1 MMDKRFEGRDEPI
14 LDPDLP
20 IIDAHHHLFT
30 RPGITYLL
38 DDFLADAQAGHKIV
52 ASVAV
57 EILAFARK
65 DGPEHL
71 RPLGEIEYLNGVGA
85 MAATGV
91 FGPCRAVSGIVG
103 YADLRFGEQIGE
115 LLDQSVARAPDRF
128 RGVRQNSLY
137 HDNDIIYNFITH
149 APPRGL
155 LQHPNFR
162 AGFREVAKRGLNFD
176 CGILSNQIV
185 EMAELA
191 DDFPNTSF
199 MLDHLGMTMCLGMEK
214 NDPRRKEEFDYLRAS
229 LREAGKRP
237 NVHCK
242 IGGFGLPFWNFGL
255 IERPDPIGYLELAE
269 TWAPYVEIAIEA
281 FGPERCMM
289 ESNFPMDG
297 RACGYVPLWNAL
309 KHIVRGYS
317 ANEKAAL
324 FHRTAKRVYRLDLPD
339 SLFI

>member
-1 MMDKRFEGRDEPI
+1 MEMTKRFDGRDEPI

-30 RPGITYLL
+30 RLGIRYLL
-38 DDFLADAQAGHKIV
+38 DDFLADAQSGHNVV
-52 ASVAV
+52 ASIAV

-85 MAATGV
+85 MGASGV
-91 FGPCRAVSGIVG
+91 FGRCRVAAGIVG

-115 LLDQSVARAPDRF
+115 LLDQAIARAPERF

-137 HDNDIIYNFITH
+137 HNNDIIYNYISH
-149 APPRGL
+149 RPPRGL

-162 AGFREVAKRGLNFD
+162 SGFSEIAKRGLNFD

-185 EMAELA
+185 ELAELA

-199 MLDHLGMTMCLGMEK
+199 MLDHLGMTMCLGMSPD
-214 NDPRRKEEFDYLRAS
+214 DPRRTEEFNYLRDS
-229 LREAGKRP
+229 LREAAKRP

-255 IERPDPIGYLELAE
+255 IEHKDPVGYLELAE
-269 TWAPYVEIAIEA
+269 IWAPYVEIAIEA
-281 FGPERCMM
+281 FGADRCMM

-309 KHIVRGYS
+309 KHIVRS
-317 ANEKAAL
+317 ASRSEKAAL
-324 FHRTAKRVYRLDLPD
+324 FHDNAARIYRLTLPD
-339 SLFI
+339 PS